1 MDAMVE
7 MEDTV
12 GSGEEEEQ
20 KIALWLSQTAD
31 SQEAAVRTATQH
43 LEAAQQTMPKFASL
57 LLRLSAG
64 GQEKGQRI
72 ASATY
77 LKNFLRS
84 HWTEGKLLSPQ
95 ERLEFRNQLVEVLLR
110 VDGLVLKLLAEAFRL
125 VAVHDFAKQK
135 SWSELVPALKTAIHN
150 SDLVTVPAPSEFKTL
165 NVLIALQTIIKPFQY
180 FVDPTVAREPAPE
193 QLELISKELLAP
205 LQAIFHHLVQE
216 GYEVMCRWHHRK
228 IRDLH
233 NMTTFCL
240 FFASASILP

>member
-1 MDAMVE
+1 
-7 MEDTV
+7 
-12 GSGEEEEQ
+12 
-20 KIALWLSQTAD
+20 
-31 SQEAAVRTATQH
+31 
-43 LEAAQQTMPKFASL
+43 
-57 LLRLSAG
+57 
-64 GQEKGQRI
+64 
-72 ASATY
+72 
-77 LKNFLRS
+77 LKNFLRT

-135 SWSELVPALKTAIHN
+135 SWPELVPALKTAIHN
-150 SDLVTVPAPSEFKTL
+150 SDLVTVLAPSEFKTL

-240 FFASASILP
+240 FFASASILL